1 MFSRSFSRWVWGYV
15 VAVGVLAMAGSLR
28 AEGVSSPASSISGQ
42 MTVELFYDKASLE
55 KSAADAE
62 ASQDGTRVGTVEGTV
77 VKNFPGGLS
86 ETSPAIFQL
95 VLDKDG
101 HPGEVTI
108 AAVGNPGD
116 LPDGKGG
123 FVSPGVFRANN
134 IWVLIAAA
142 LVFLM
147 HLGFATVESGLCR
160 AKNTVNILTKNVAIV
175 CIGILTYWAWGFS
188 AMYPGDAWTWSG
200 VFAIG
205 KPLAVDE
212 AGLKASYFGGSYTA
226 FTDFIFQAMFAAT
239 AATIVSGAVAERI
252 KLAPFLVFTLVFVTL
267 AYPFTGSWKWGGG
280 WLAELGFH
288 DFAGSTLVHAVGGW
302 AALAGALLLG
312 PRRGKFAP
320 DGTARAIPGHS
331 LPLATIGV
339 LLLFLGWFGFNGG
352 SVLSADEASVSSVF
366 VTTTL
371 AGCAGGVFGLL
382 TSWLKFGKPDLSMT
396 LNGILAG
403 LVGITAGADVVAPGA
418 SIIIG
423 AIAGT
428 LVVFSVLFFDKI
440 KIDDPVGA
448 VSVHGVCGIFGTI
461 AVGIFAKD
469 GALAGLYGAPA
480 NPGLATQIIGTL
492 TVSVTAF
499 LISLSI
505 FAILK
510 AVGGIRVSAAEE
522 AEGLDVGEH
531 GMKAYHIDAVDIDGA
546 PTTALRSNATKE
558 QLVPDSALPTPWT
571 LVEGSVTRG

>member
-1 MFSRSFSRWVWGYV
+1 MGCLMLSGF
-15 VAVGVLAMAGSLR
+15 LALPPSLR
-28 AEGVSSPASSISGQ
+28 AEEPAKPVASIPGQ
-42 MTVELFYDKASLE
+42 MTVELFYDKAVLE
-55 KSAADAE
+55 KAAADAE
-62 ASQDGTRVGTVEGTV
+62 PGEDGSKTGTVQGTV

-101 HPGEVTI
+101 KPGEVKI

-116 LPDGKGG
+116 LADGKGG
-123 FVSPGVFRANN
+123 FVSPGVFRSNN

-175 CIGILTYWAWGFS
+175 CIGVLTYWAWGYN
-188 AMYPGDAWTWSG
+188 AMYPGSAWTWTN

-205 KPLAVDE
+205 SPLTSEPDVSA
-212 AGLKASYFGGSYTA
+212 AYYGGSYTQ

-252 KLAPFLVFTLVFVTL
+252 KLAPFLVFTVVFVTL

-280 WLAELGFH
+280 WLQAMGFH

-302 AALAGALLLG
+302 AALAGVILLG
-312 PRRGKFAP
+312 PRSGKFGP
-320 DGTARAIPGHS
+320 DGSARAIPGHS
-331 LPLATIGV
+331 MPLATIGV

-352 SVLSADEASVSSVF
+352 SVLSADEAGVSSVF

-371 AGCAGGVFGLL
+371 AGCAGGILGLL
-382 TSWLKFGKPDLSMT
+382 TSWFVFGKPDLSMS

-403 LVGITAGADVVAPGA
+403 LVGITAGADVVSPGA
-418 SIIIG
+418 SILIG
-423 AIAGT
+423 AIAGA
-428 LVVFSVLFFDKI
+428 LVVFSVIFFDKI

-448 VSVHGVCGIFGTI
+448 ISVHGVCGIFGTV
-461 AVGIFAKD
+461 AVGIFAKE
-469 GALAGLYGAPA
+469 GALAGLYGEPA
-480 NPGLATQIIGTL
+480 SPGLLTQIIGTL
-492 TVSVTAF
+492 VISATSF
-499 LISLSI
+499 LISFTI

-510 AVGGIRVSAAEE
+510 AAGGIRVSSAEE

-531 GMKAYHIDAVDIDGA
+531 GMKAYH
-546 PTTALRSNATKE
+546 L
-558 QLVPDSALPTPWT
+558 DSAE
-571 LVEGSVTRG
+571 VVAN